1 MIYDIFKTIP
11 AVFIAMII
19 TGLILTV
26 LSIRI
31 LVLDPNE
38 EKDSLLGL

>member
-1 MIYDIFKTIP
+1 MIYDIYKSMPF
-11 AVFIAMII
+11 VFIAMIV
-19 TGLILTV
+19 TGLALTV

-31 LVLDPNE
+31 LILDPNE